1 MVANRRQQWL
11 AATLIVLIIG
21 VMVVKS
27 MDDGDAPPP
36 PAAAAPAPA
45 ARGRPAAAVNQV
57 AELASVDVNLKALT
71 RPRGQPADQ
80 GRNPF
85 RFRPQAPPRQPDLP
99 PRPAVRPG
107 PVGLGNES
115 AGPFIPPAPV
125 GPPPPPPITLKCIGI
140 LEKVDGTKIAVLSDG
155 RGTYHGVEGQEI
167 AGRYKI
173 LRIGVES
180 IEVSYIDGRG
190 RQTIRLTGQ

>member
-1 MVANRRQQWL
+1 
-11 AATLIVLIIG
+11 
-21 VMVVKS
+21 
-27 MDDGDAPPP
+27 
-36 PAAAAPAPA
+36 
-45 ARGRPAAAVNQV
+45 
-57 AELASVDVNLKALT
+57 LASVDVHLKELT
-71 RPRGQPADQ
+71 RPRGQPANQ

-85 RFRPQAPPRQPDLP
+85 RFRPQAPPRQPDPP
-99 PRPAVRPG
+99 PRPVASPG

-115 AGPFIPPAPV
+115 AGPVIPPAPV

-173 LRIGVES
+173 VRIGVES

-190 RQTIRLTGQ
+190 RTTIRLTGQ